1 MNKHF
6 KLLFPSKI
14 PANRQH
20 ATLTSITSANMA
32 QIAATK
38 IVKRYSSDSTFQH
51 LMGLKHPI
59 IRKTIIPIRANN
71 NVIQQRYV

>member
-6 KLLFPSKI
+6 TLLFPSKI
-14 PANRQH
+14 PANRQY
-20 ATLTSITSANMA
+20 ATLTNKTNVNVA

-59 IRKTIIPIRANN
+59 VRKTIIPIRANDDM
-71 NVIQQRYV
+71 IQQRDV

>member
-6 KLLFPSKI
+6 KLLFLSKI
-14 PANRQH
+14 PANRQY
-20 ATLTSITSANMA
+20 ATLTSITSANVA

-59 IRKTIIPIRANN
+59 IRKTIIPIRAND
-71 NVIQQRYV
+71 NVIQQRDV